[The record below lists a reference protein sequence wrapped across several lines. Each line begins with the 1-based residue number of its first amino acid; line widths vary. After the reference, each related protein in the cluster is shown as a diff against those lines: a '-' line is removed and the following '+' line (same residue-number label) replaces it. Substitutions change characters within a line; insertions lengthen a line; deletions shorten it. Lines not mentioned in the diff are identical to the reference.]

1 MQLHDAPHAAADV
14 LDFKHGHFIRQNLV
28 AGMVLALNADDLAG
42 GRHHAPR
49 KQVVQ
54 RRPVFK
60 GERAAGIFRN
70 IPTDGRSGL

>member
-1 MQLHDAPHAAADV
+1 
-14 LDFKHGHFIRQNLV
+14 
-28 AGMVLALNADDLAG
+28 MVLALNADDLAG